1 MEKNIIRKGKSMGKK
16 KTAAQETTKQ
26 HFSLKKV
33 SPLTDNQKKTFDQ
46 YASGNHL
53 VLFGSAGSGKSFLA
67 MYLAMEDLLRS
78 NSEYSKIIIIRSAV
92 PTRDLGFVPGTLEEK
107 SKIYQEPYMNIVNE
121 LIGRGD
127 AWHFLINKEIIEFQ
141 TTSFLRGLTFKDC
154 IIIFDEF
161 QSATFHEIDTVLTR
175 IGENCRF
182 MLCGDFNQND
192 LSTKKEKSGFQSVM
206 NILKNIGN
214 VSNIEFNIN
223 DVVRS
228 GFVKEYLAQKEKMG
242 LTTS

>member
-1 MEKNIIRKGKSMGKK
+1 MATKK
-16 KTAAQETTKQ
+16 RTAAEEAQKQ
-26 HFSLKKV
+26 HFSIRNIQ
-33 SPLTDNQKKTFDQ
+33 PLTENQERAFQAYFDGKHI
-46 YASGNHL
+46 AL
-53 VLFGSAGSGKSFLA
+53 TGSAGTGKSFLA
-67 MYLAMEDLLRS
+67 MYLALKE
-78 NSEYSKIIIIRSAV
+78 IIKENGQGYNRLIIVRSAV

-107 SKIYQEPYMNIVNE
+107 SKIYQDPYKNIANE

-141 TTSFLRGLTFKDC
+141 TTSFLRGLTFTDC

-182 MLCGDFNQND
+182 ILCGDFNQND
-192 LSTKKEKSGFQSVM
+192 LSIKREKSGFESALG
-206 NILKNIGN
+206 ILKNMED
-214 VSNIEFNIN
+214 VAEVRFTIE

-228 GFVKEYLAQKEKMG
+228 GFVKNYLIEKEKQG
-242 LTTS
+242 L

>member
-1 MEKNIIRKGKSMGKK
+1 MATKK
-16 KTAAQETTKQ
+16 RTAAEEAQKQ
-26 HFSLKKV
+26 HFSIRNIQ
-33 SPLTDNQKKTFDQ
+33 PLSDNQEKAFRSYEEGK
-46 YASGNHL
+46 HL
-53 VLFGSAGSGKSFLA
+53 ALTGSAGTGKSFLA
-67 MYLAMEDLLRS
+67 MYLALKE
-78 NSEYSKIIIIRSAV
+78 IIKESSHGYNKLIIVRSAV

-107 SKIYQEPYMNIVNE
+107 SKVYQDPYKNIANE

-141 TTSFLRGLTFKDC
+141 TTSFLRGLTFTDC

-182 MLCGDFNQND
+182 ILCGDFNQND
-192 LSTKKEKSGFQSVM
+192 LSIKREKSGFESALG
-206 NILKNIGN
+206 ILKNMED
-214 VSNIEFNIN
+214 VTEVRFTIE

-228 GFVKEYLAQKEKMG
+228 GFVKNYLIEKEKQG
-242 LTTS
+242 L